1 MITTLLT
8 HVCLFVLMLGLFIC
22 TLNRAFSLPHV
33 VSSSLFQNINNS
45 GYHFEFQLSPV
56 LLKLHFFLTFRDFQ
70 PWNHESKILA
80 WSVCT
85 FPSWGDF
92 TSDAV
97 VFLQILF
104 EFIVWCQIQFFSQD
118 CTRLGHYQIAQILPF
133 SFSKPTVLEGSSRR
147 LPSH

>member
-1 MITTLLT
+1 MCAFSFWCWDFLYVLWTEPSACHMWLAVLSFRILTTLAVILNFS
-8 HVCLFVLMLGLFIC
+8 CLLFYWNCTNFFFNIPRFPTLKSWEQNLGV
-22 TLNRAFSLPHV
+22 TV
-33 VSSSLFQNINNS
+33 
-45 GYHFEFQLSPV
+45 
-56 LLKLHFFLTFRDFQ
+56 
-70 PWNHESKILA
+70 W
-80 WSVCT
+80 T
-85 FPSWGDF
+85 FPSWGGF

>member
-1 MITTLLT
+1 MCAFSFWCWDFLYVLWTEPSACHMWLAVLSFRILTTLAIILNFS
-8 HVCLFVLMLGLFIC
+8 CLLFYWNC
-22 TLNRAFSLPHV
+22 TF
-33 VSSSLFQNINNS
+33 
-45 GYHFEFQLSPV
+45 
-56 LLKLHFFLTFRDFQ
+56 FFLTFRDFQ